1 MVMDD
6 KTFQKVIF
14 HKIRNL
20 KSIDGVTLA
29 DTGRIIETIFESI
42 WSECAAKGNIR
53 IAGIGKFV
61 PMTRKERNGINP
73 STGEIMRHKESYT
86 IKFLMFD
93 KAKERFRDD
102 FTNESYENTNVIPEG
117 EDSSDE

>member
-1 MVMDD
+1 MDD

-20 KSIDGVTLA
+20 KSVDGVTLA
-29 DTGRIIETIFESI
+29 DTGRIIDTIFESI
-42 WSECAAKGNIR
+42 WSECAVKGTIR

-73 STGEIMRHKESYT
+73 STGEILRQKESHT
-86 IKFLMFD
+86 IKFSMFD